1 MNQHFANLVFFL
13 LWAERHDPKQMWGSI
28 QISDAV
34 DSLAAIIGS
43 DPKTLRELII
53 QLTSSKKNV

>member
-13 LWAERHDPKQMWGSI
+13 LWAEQHDPHQMWGSV

-43 DPKTLRELII
+43 DPKTLRELI
-53 QLTSSKKNV
+53 S